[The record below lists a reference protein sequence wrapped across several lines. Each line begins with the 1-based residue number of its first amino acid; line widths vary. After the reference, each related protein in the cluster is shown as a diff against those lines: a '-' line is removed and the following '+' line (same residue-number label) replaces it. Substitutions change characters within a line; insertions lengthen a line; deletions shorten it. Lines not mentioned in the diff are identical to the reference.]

1 MAQGYEITYNDF
13 GSGGA
18 DANFKWKYI
27 KVQTYTSKPVF
38 SEDDQTQWSTHH
50 TLSGT
55 ALLDSSGE
63 GLETAIQNARKKL
76 SKPGRNLLISLD
88 GEDAFVDVGNNSFAN
103 LAGAGDSLAGEG
115 GSIPA
120 GNSDTTSYPRCTF
133 DINKFYGSENAMV
146 SFTFEWMETMLDA
159 LEDGED
165 NWHVLSHS
173 WRQSFSIAE
182 TGLQTWT
189 VEGVLHVKPY
199 PSDCSANTA
208 DVKYGRN
215 PDSYRR
221 LVMPALPTNFRVKSM
236 QWATDKTG
244 EKLIYTVTM
253 QEHARGL
260 PAPGKTGT
268 GSFRFKRSLDSEGGM
283 LGIKTFDAELEGD
296 ARANPMEL
304 LSALLDA
311 STKRIRWVGTN
322 KDIVISVEVRES
334 EIFSKK
340 RIGLRVTARGT
351 DPKFVEGLSGAVP
364 GPGSITNFGIFSNFV
379 KNYGAIAPDA
389 YGGALIGSFKK
400 QMFIPYANYTTANFP
415 KAQLLGLPGG
425 ETEVGPDSSG
435 DGGAIDDNDCAY
447 SIEEENYVFA
457 DNPETTGDTSHG
469 NLTGPILNDTT
480 IEPTDFKFLKIRG
493 TERLGVKHHNVVLS
507 TLGNT
512 PTQIPWAVALPDII
526 LESEYTLTRHDKTP
540 PMLHFKL
547 PQYSTVLDEQTSVE
561 AGEVDGNGHRVFTR
575 HIRRKVQLLMGWENP
590 DIDQQ
595 SVEVEWTSPGAG
607 EMSFTVRARYFYP
620 GIESMSRPYDLRT
633 DSHSNILAADIFSG
647 MSGSTDHYPIS
658 FDVPVKIEHPG

>member
-1 MAQGYEITYNDF
+1 MSAHGYEITYNAF

-18 DANFKWKYI
+18 DENFKWKYI
-27 KVQTYTSKPVF
+27 KVQTYTSKPEF

-63 GLETAIQNARKKL
+63 GVETAIQNARKKL

-88 GEDAFVDVGNNSFAN
+88 GATAFVDVGNDSFSN
-103 LAGAGDSLAGEG
+103 LAGTGDT
-115 GSIPA
+115 PA
-120 GNSDTTSYPRCTF
+120 GNSDAASYPRCTF
-133 DINKFYGSENAMV
+133 DINKFYGSKNAMI
-146 SFTFEWMETMLDA
+146 SFTFEWKETMIDGI
-159 LEDGED
+159 EDGED

-199 PSDCSANTA
+199 ATSCSSLAAA

-221 LVMPALPTNFRVKSM
+221 LVMPALPSNFRVKSM

-268 GSFRFKRSLDSEGGM
+268 GSFRFKRSLSSEGGM

-296 ARANPMEL
+296 ANTNTMEL

-311 STKRIRWVGTN
+311 STKRIGWVGTN
-322 KDIVISVEVRES
+322 KDIVTSIEVRES

-340 RIGLRVTARGT
+340 RIGLRVTAMGT
-351 DPKFVEGLSGAVP
+351 DTKFVEGLSGAVP
-364 GPGSITNFGIFSNFV
+364 DPDNITNFGIFSDFV
-379 KNYGAIAPDA
+379 KDHGAIAPDA

-400 QMFIPYANYTTANFP
+400 QMFIPYAGYSTATFP
-415 KAQLLGLPGG
+415 KAQLLGIDDSG
-425 ETEVGPDSSG
+425 TTVGPDSSG
-435 DGGAIDDNDCAY
+435 DGGALNKNDCAY
-447 SIEEENYVFA
+447 SIEEENYVFV
-457 DNPETTGDTSHG
+457 DTPVTDDTTAHRD
-469 NLTGPILNDTT
+469 LTGPILNDTT
-480 IEPTDFKFLKIRG
+480 IEPTSYKYLKIRG

-526 LESEYTLTRHDKTP
+526 LESEYTLTRHDLAP

-547 PQYSTVLDEQTSVE
+547 PKYSTVLDEQTSVE

-590 DIDQQ
+590 DIDQD

-607 EMSFTVRARYFYP
+607 DTGFTVKARYFYP
-620 GIESMSRPYDLRT
+620 KIETMSRPYDLRT
-633 DSHSNILAADIFSG
+633 DLHSNILAGDIFSG
-647 MSGSTDHYPIS
+647 IAGSTDHYPIS
-658 FDVPVKIEHPG
+658 FDVPVMIEHPE